1 MNSKQAK
8 RIKKSVYGSEL
19 IYGLELSPRMRKYK
33 IMRKYKRMKKEGGKG
48 TFIIADDNRRMYR
61 KAKKMYTRGEL

>member
-1 MNSKQAK
+1 MNGKQAK

-19 IYGLELSPRMRKYK
+19 SPR
-33 IMRKYKRMKKEGGKG
+33 IRKYKRMKKEGGKG

>member
-19 IYGLELSPRMRKYK
+19 SPR
-33 IMRKYKRMKKEGGKG
+33 IRKYKRMKKEGGKG
-48 TFIIADDNRRMYR
+48 TFIITDDNRRMYR